1 MGVDWGVCCCKH
13 LGCLLLL
20 VCGITLSRAICSQC
34 ISSSHTHTHRHETIT
49 THPPTQHTTTLAN
62 RFLVGETEDAI
73 YVAFQGT
80 KSAIDWLANLNF
92 FHGHF
97 GWHHQQQQPPPPQQ
111 QPHHHPS
118 SRSSTSSQSSFSST
132 STSSSGNSNSS
143 SSGLKRRSS
152 RAHIGFLKRANSAAV
167 SISELHAVA
176 AAAGKRLVLTGHSL
190 GGAVAVLTTV
200 RLLRS
205 LAAQN
210 AAAATQENVAA
221 VAAAAAAAA
230 AGLGLPSL
238 GDVGPEP
245 RVRCISFATP
255 AMANS
260 DLLQEV
266 TAAGWDQYITNIVM
280 PGERGALGGLGAEQ
294 QRAEAGVCGASS
306 VLLLVVVCDSV
317 YQPAPAS

>member
-1 MGVDWGVCCCKH
+1 MKPLLITHAIKLICPTPPYTLLHAVSCC
-13 LGCLLLL
+13 
-20 VCGITLSRAICSQC
+20 
-34 ISSSHTHTHRHETIT
+34 
-49 THPPTQHTTTLAN
+49 

-97 GWHHQQQQPPPPQQ
+97 GWQHQ
-111 QPHHHPS
+111 HHHS
-118 SRSSTSSQSSFSST
+118 SSSSSVSSHSSLSSSSSSTSSSK
-132 STSSSGNSNSS
+132 SG
-143 SSGLKRRSS
+143 SS

-167 SISELHAVA
+167 SIGELHAAA

-205 LAAQN
+205 LAAEQG
-210 AAAATQENVAA
+210 QGQ
-221 VAAAAAAAA
+221 
-230 AGLGLPSL
+230 GLSGLVDDAPL
-238 GDVGPEP
+238 LP

-280 PGERGALGGLGAEQ
+280 PGGYMTAHFVRMCFMQVNQPYWMQTPCRQYIATWRVVTVGMQ
-294 QRAEAGVCGASS
+294 QHYSCSCSTTTAA
-306 VLLLVVVCDSV
+306 DN
-317 YQPAPAS
+317 

>member
-1 MGVDWGVCCCKH
+1 M
-13 LGCLLLL
+13 
-20 VCGITLSRAICSQC
+20 LSWR
-34 ISSSHTHTHRHETIT
+34 
-49 THPPTQHTTTLAN
+49 

-80 KSAIDWLANLNF
+80 KSAIDWFANLNF
-92 FHGHF
+92 LHGQFSWQH
-97 GWHHQQQQPPPPQQ
+97 HHQ
-111 QPHHHPS
+111 HHS
-118 SRSSTSSQSSFSST
+118 SSSSVSSFTSSTSS
-132 STSSSGNSNSS
+132 TSSGKS
-143 SSGLKRRSS
+143 RSS

-167 SISELHAVA
+167 SISELHTAA

-205 LAAQN
+205 LTAGQQAQGGSN
-210 AAAATQENVAA
+210 NHSA
-221 VAAAAAAAA
+221 VAAATS
-230 AGLGLPSL
+230 AGLAQSGANT
-238 GDVGPEP
+238 EP

-280 PGERGALGGLGAEQ
+280 PGEQGAVHRQPGGAMCVSIC
-294 QRAEAGVCGASS
+294 RAVALRS
-306 VLLLVVVCDSV
+306 VVVAMQNLPHACV
-317 YQPAPAS
+317 LAHASRHLDLPIS